1 MKRKTRRWIFAAAC
15 AAGLAVAGGC
25 SGCQGERADDVSA
38 VEGLYAGEAR
48 LEVPVQLRE
57 MLRTAAPEWSEALDG
72 PVACKVRLRADSTGG
87 VTMTVEE
94 VAMPTGG
101 ARAVAVGS
109 SVTREGRTYRLEG
122 EGRVEKGN
130 AGATFSLD
138 GQVHGRRLEVEV
150 TVPVGPML
158 VEPRVVF
165 EGRREQRGE

>member
-1 MKRKTRRWIFAAAC
+1 M
-15 AAGLAVAGGC
+15 
-25 SGCQGERADDVSA
+25 
-38 VEGLYAGEAR
+38 
-48 LEVPVQLRE
+48 QLRE

-94 VAMPTGG
+94 VSMPTNG

-109 SVTREGRTYRLEG
+109 RVTREGRTYRLAG

-130 AGATFSLD
+130 AGVTFSHE
-138 GQVHGRRLEVEV
+138 GRVHGRRLEVEV
-150 TVPVGPML
+150 TVPEAPML
-158 VEPRVVF
+158 LEPKVVF